1 MPITTNHR
9 QSGIVMILSPAKTL
23 DLSPFD
29 GESTI
34 MKNVGVTQPD
44 CHHEQTRYIA
54 QCMKQRSATELAKL
68 LSLSTTLAQ
77 TAASYWKAYDEEAPS
92 NNPQAK
98 PCIFAFSGAAYQGLD
113 ISTCDNAAL
122 SYMQSCLRILDP
134 LYGVLRPLD
143 RIQPYRLEMATKNA
157 IFVDKKRRIKLSD
170 YWKPAVTRRLS
181 DDLKQVSPSSILLN
195 LASDEYSVAV
205 DSTNLPAQTKC
216 IKVVFHEPNGKVVA
230 VHAKRAR
237 GLMVRYLASVQ
248 ATTTDDI
255 QKFDL
260 EGYAFQPNASDETT
274 FVFQRQSTP
283 VTASSKRT
291 AATATKEPAAKR
303 TRKTHD

>member
-1 MPITTNHR
+1 MPTASNY

-29 GESTI
+29 SDSTI
-34 MKNVGVTQPD
+34 MKDLEVTRPN
-44 CHHEQTRYIA
+44 CHDEQTRCIA
-54 QCMKQRSATELAKL
+54 QYMKQRSTNELAKL

-77 TAASYWKAYDEEAPS
+77 TAASYWKAYDDETSS

-143 RIQPYRLEMATKNA
+143 LIQPYRLEMATKNVILDA
-157 IFVDKKRRIKLSD
+157 KKKSVKLSD

-181 DDLKQVSPSSILLN
+181 DELSQSSIILLN
-195 LASDEYSVAV
+195 LASDEYSIAV
-205 DSTNLPAQTKC
+205 DSSNLPEQTKY
-216 IKVVFHEPNGKVVA
+216 IKVVFHESNGKVVA

-248 ATTTDDI
+248 ATTVEEI

-260 EGYAFQPNASDETT
+260 EGYAFQSNASDEIT

-291 AATATKEPAAKR
+291 TATATKKPVAKR
-303 TRKTHD
+303 TRKAQD